1 MLRSFEKNGCPTLHK
16 SNILLLN
23 KKNYFNT
30 LLYLWKLQYLCYEK
44 LQSSREKSS
53 SGKSGCFCKIVK
65 TIYQIIS
72 LKKQKNGLRIFFY
85 CKCYGAIQ
93 LALIPLVPGKFFSWI
108 FVTKVHMGVH
118 CRDTKWNPK
127 FQVKTFIHYQ
137 DMEILNFSV
146 FFNSATLFSNQFAIS
161 QLVCELYAKE
171 EF

>member
-72 LKKQKNGLRIFFY
+72 LKNKKRSTHILLLQMLWGNPVGSYPISARQIFFLNI
-85 CKCYGAIQ
+85 CDESSYGG
-93 LALIPLVPGKFFSWI
+93 AL
-108 FVTKVHMGVH
+108 
-118 CRDTKWNPK
+118 
-127 FQVKTFIHYQ
+127 
-137 DMEILNFSV
+137 
-146 FFNSATLFSNQFAIS
+146 
-161 QLVCELYAKE
+161 
-171 EF
+171 